1 MGTLTTLNAIVLDTT
16 AVTGEVAVLSAK
28 MDPAGMMQST
38 GQHITDVINQLNAI
52 INVIPSGSNKTSLQT
67 LVTNL
72 S

>member
-1 MGTLTTLNAIVLDTT
+1 MGTLTTLNAIALSTT
-16 AVTGEVAVLSAK
+16 AVTGEIPVLSAT
-28 MDPAGMMQST
+28 MDPLGMMQSSA
-38 GQHITDVINQLNAI
+38 QHVTDVIAQLNAI